1 MPAAVAIEYDTN
13 RRLVVVFDEIAVVG
27 CDSVAVLV
35 TNLTAAFVQHPS
47 FVVGRVLVS
56 VLGPR
61 VTEYSGVAVALSP
74 CRMWK

>member
-1 MPAAVAIEYDTN
+1 MPAAFAIEYETN
-13 RRLVVVFDEIAVVG
+13 RRLVVFEEIAVVG

-61 VTEYSGVAVALSP
+61 GTEYSGVAVALSP
-74 CRMWK
+74 CR